1 MRMNI
6 VILDDYQDAVRK
18 LVCAS
23 KLDDFNAKVYTNTV
37 TGVGQLSLRL
47 KDADIVVLIR
57 ERTPITRQLIDKLP
71 KLKLIVQTGKV
82 ASHIDVN
89 ACTELPAA
97 GLSTKTS
104 CEGAPDVPK
113 VTNSHP

>member
-37 TGVGQLSLRL
+37 TGVGQLSLR
-47 KDADIVVLIR
+47 
-57 ERTPITRQLIDKLP
+57 
-71 KLKLIVQTGKV
+71 
-82 ASHIDVN
+82 
-89 ACTELPAA
+89 
-97 GLSTKTS
+97 
-104 CEGAPDVPK
+104 
-113 VTNSHP
+113 